1 MQVCTVCVVYCT
13 CHDGFVDL
21 VKLRLAYAQRN
32 NEPASKTK
40 SKTKPISIPYSNRHG
55 SDSSDDETRLSKS
68 PILNTAMHSPRSSDS
83 RLSQSQ
89 QMQRI
94 DMTTLDGMQI
104 ADVVA
109 MLNET
114 EVLEEQASIVHY
126 LWMKR

>member
-1 MQVCTVCVVYCT
+1 
-13 CHDGFVDL
+13 
-21 VKLRLAYAQRN
+21 
-32 NEPASKTK
+32 
-40 SKTKPISIPYSNRHG
+40 
-55 SDSSDDETRLSKS
+55 
-68 PILNTAMHSPRSSDS
+68 
-83 RLSQSQ
+83 
-89 QMQRI
+89 MQRI